1 VFIVFFS
8 PWVHIFDIIQG
19 MISHAICPTNSIPGS
34 IVKVFAESWSS
45 EQMGVAAINVSTCIS
60 TH

>member
-1 VFIVFFS
+1 
-8 PWVHIFDIIQG
+8 VHIFDIIQG
-19 MISHAICPTNSIPGS
+19 MISHAICPTINIPGS
-34 IVKVFAESWSS
+34 IVKVFVESWSS